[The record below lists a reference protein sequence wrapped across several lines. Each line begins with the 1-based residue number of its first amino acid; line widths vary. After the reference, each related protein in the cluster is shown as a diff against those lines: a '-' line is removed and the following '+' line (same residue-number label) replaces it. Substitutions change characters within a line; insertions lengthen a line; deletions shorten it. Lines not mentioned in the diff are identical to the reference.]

1 LETGPTFAH
10 ETTAMARPF
19 QHIDVQVDGDI
30 CTVSFRDSRPD
41 DPTVRAAA
49 EEIESLIVD
58 DGCRKLIFRFGPL
71 ACLYSVLIARLIKV
85 RRSLAEKG
93 GRLKLCE
100 VSPQIMNVFE
110 SCQLQDYF
118 EFCPDQAA
126 ALAALQSS

>member
-1 LETGPTFAH
+1 MGRAY
-10 ETTAMARPF
+10 

-30 CTVSFRDSRPD
+30 YTVAFREPRPD
-41 DPTVRAAA
+41 DPTVRAGA
-49 EEIESLIVD
+49 EEVECLIAD

-71 ACLYSVLIARLIKV
+71 VCLYSVLIARLIKL
-85 RRSLAEKG
+85 RRTLAEHG

-118 EFCPDQAA
+118 EFCPDVAA
-126 ALAALQSS
+126 ALGALKKPS